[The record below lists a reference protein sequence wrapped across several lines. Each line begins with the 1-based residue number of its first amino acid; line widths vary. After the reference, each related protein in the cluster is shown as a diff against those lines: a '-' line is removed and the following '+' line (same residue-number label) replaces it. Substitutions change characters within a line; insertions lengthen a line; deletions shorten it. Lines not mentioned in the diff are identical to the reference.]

1 MFRNSLFD
9 NPFAIFL
16 LFLSVIFTN
25 IILSVHLI
33 SIFLAGVVFV
43 AFVRALQKRYYYS
56 LILII
61 FCFNIIET
69 TQGLKLFSLTI
80 LSLFIYIFII
90 PKLKVL
96 LTSINI
102 YSVILLF
109 IFYMGIM
116 ILFSFLG
123 TINSLFVSKIVVNY
137 FIDLFIISGVI

>member
-16 LFLSVIFTN
+16 LFLSVILTN

>member
-1 MFRNSLFD
+1 LFRNSLFD

-16 LFLSVIFTN
+16 LFLSVILTN